1 MNNQTTMSIPVGGA
15 KRNDMARSVIGLVLS
30 IMAGAMLLLAFPAFG
45 GWWLLAPFAVVP
57 MVVAQYRFL
66 PRNLSGLAMGVTWFV
81 YWLGFSY
88 LGMRQLQPL
97 WVPVLIGFFALGVG
111 TLLGS
116 FDRVFN
122 ERTSFRYYLLTMPAV
137 WVGWDFLVSQ
147 NMIGATEGQI
157 HYLMGGAPAL
167 IQPISLLGSPALA
180 YVMLMCGASL
190 GLAVIRWLD
199 ARDETAGAVLI
210 PVTAGV
216 FRRVFAWGMGL
227 TVLWVAVSVLLY
239 SHTRAHFG
247 PTARI
252 ATIQLGTGTGFNRD
266 GYGAFLPETKAVY
279 ERLSRAAVADGAK
292 LLVWPEVGL
301 DFDPRVTNPDW
312 VPGLARETGA
322 YIQAAWDL
330 MDPDG
335 TQHNV
340 VGLWAPDGKH
350 LGIYNK
356 VHPVLFD
363 RERLD
368 QEPLFQVFETPFGRI
383 GMIICFDFSFYDISR
398 TLTANGAQIITA
410 SVGDWI
416 DVALSR
422 VPSAQFRAVENGVG
436 FVKGELLSGSALIDP
451 SGVILAESNPRGDA
465 GESTYLIADVP
476 LGLSRTLYSYTGDL
490 FGMLC
495 VIGLLMR
502 LFFQIRVRRA
512 AVPAR

>member
-1 MNNQTTMSIPVGGA
+1 M
-15 KRNDMARSVIGLVLS
+15 
-30 IMAGAMLLLAFPAFG
+30 
-45 GWWLLAPFAVVP
+45 
-57 MVVAQYRFL
+57 
-66 PRNLSGLAMGVTWFV
+66 
-81 YWLGFSY
+81 
-88 LGMRQLQPL
+88 
-97 WVPVLIGFFALGVG
+97 
-111 TLLGS
+111 
-116 FDRVFN
+116 
-122 ERTSFRYYLLTMPAV
+122 
-137 WVGWDFLVSQ
+137 
-147 NMIGATEGQI
+147 
-157 HYLMGGAPAL
+157 
-167 IQPISLLGSPALA
+167 
-180 YVMLMCGASL
+180 
-190 GLAVIRWLD
+190 
-199 ARDETAGAVLI
+199 
-210 PVTAGV
+210 
-216 FRRVFAWGMGL
+216 
-227 TVLWVAVSVLLY
+227 
-239 SHTRAHFG
+239 
-247 PTARI
+247 
-252 ATIQLGTGTGFNRD
+252 
-266 GYGAFLPETKAVY
+266 
-279 ERLSRAAVADGAK
+279 
-292 LLVWPEVGL
+292 GL